1 MDANF
6 NSEHVGV
13 ALERKHAA
21 IEMDLTVVVIHIP
34 KLVS

>member
-6 NSEHVGV
+6 NSEHVEV

-21 IEMDLTVVVIHIP
+21 IEMDLTAVVDIQ